1 MYLLFPGRHHILT
14 DFQFKYLF
22 KLIHAGLAKAK
33 DVHGA
38 YIGREEP
45 VQAIIF
51 AVTSANH
58 SGTKRNPIPFYLR
71 AMMIQEF
78 CKELPVPCYVFGID
92 DVGTLE
98 NFASYTLKQIR
109 HQSEQLLKLDP
120 ANTCIV
126 CSTPVMSMYEDL
138 GFTILPAE
146 LSCRH
151 PLSYSTTL
159 PWDLV
164 QTIGSAEQWQCEQ
177 EIIENIHPASFSIWK
192 TYRLGEKVKGIL
204 SDPIIGDDG
213 DITESRD
220 YNSYVRQM
228 DDIAEIKYLETS
240 SYIQAGRIGDIGC
253 AVGSWIKRAC
263 EDPLH
268 RESDFYGIEL
278 ARQLYDICLQRKHNG
293 EFKNP
298 NVFFAQKNAVTS
310 LVFEPESMNT
320 IHTSSLTH
328 EIESYGSRADLLNFI
343 NNRFKE
349 LESGGVWINR
359 DVIGPESGDRLVYM
373 WLNKEDG
380 QNDEHQQE
388 FSDARALAKYLN
400 ERSTYARFLRF
411 AQDFRKEEGDQI
423 AYSLHRI
430 EQEEYVCLP
439 LRDAAEFM
447 LTKDYTDNWQSE
459 MHERFCFWSFTDW
472 KIQLEKAGFSVMESS
487 AAYTNPWIQQHRF
500 EGKVT
505 LFGKDEKTGRLQK
518 LLPPPTNV
526 LLIARKF

>member
-22 KLIHAGLAKAK
+22 KLIHAGLTRAK
-33 DVHGA
+33 DVNGEP
-38 YIGREEP
+38 IGKDGP
-45 VQAIIF
+45 IQAIIF

-58 SGTKRNPIPFYLR
+58 SGTKRNPVPFYLR

-78 CKELPVPCYVFGID
+78 CRDLPVPCYVFGID

-98 NFASYTLKQIR
+98 NFAAYTIKQIQ
-109 HQSEQLLKLDP
+109 HQSEQLIKITP
-120 ANTCIV
+120 HNTCVV
-126 CSTPVMSMYEDL
+126 CSTPVMQMYEAL
-138 GFTILPAE
+138 GFNILPAE
-146 LSCRH
+146 LIDRQLQTFSAA
-151 PLSYSTTL
+151 L

-164 QTIGSAEQWQCEQ
+164 QKIGQSAHWQSEQ
-177 EIIENIHPASFSIWK
+177 EILDHMHPASFSIWK

-228 DDIAEIKYLETS
+228 DDIAEIKYQETA

-253 AVGSWIKRAC
+253 AVGSWIRQAC
-263 EDPLH
+263 EDPRL

-293 EFKNP
+293 EFRNP

-310 LVFEPESMNT
+310 LVFEHESMST

-328 EIESYGSRADLLNFI
+328 EIESYGSRADLLSFI
-343 NNRFKE
+343 KNRFRE
-349 LESGGVWINR
+349 LESNGVWINR
-359 DVIGPESGDRLVYM
+359 DVVGPEQGDRMVYL
-373 WLNKEDG
+373 WLNRQDGRNEDY
-380 QNDEHQQE
+380 QKE
-388 FSDARALAKYLN
+388 FSDSKLLAQYLQ
-400 ERSTYARFLRF
+400 ELSTYGRFLRF

-423 AYSLHRI
+423 TYSLESI
-430 EQEEYVCLP
+430 EQHAYAYIP

-447 LTKDYTDNWQSE
+447 LTKDYTDNWKSE
-459 MHERFCFWSFTDW
+459 MHERFCFWSFSDW
-472 KIQLEKAGFSVMESS
+472 KQQLEAAGFNVMANS
-487 AAYTNPWIQQHRF
+487 AAYTNPWIDHNRF
-500 EGKVT
+500 QNKVA
-505 LFGKDEKTGRLQK
+505 LYVKDETTGLLQQ
-518 LLPPPTNV
+518 LLSPPTNV
-526 LLIARKF
+526 LLIAKKY